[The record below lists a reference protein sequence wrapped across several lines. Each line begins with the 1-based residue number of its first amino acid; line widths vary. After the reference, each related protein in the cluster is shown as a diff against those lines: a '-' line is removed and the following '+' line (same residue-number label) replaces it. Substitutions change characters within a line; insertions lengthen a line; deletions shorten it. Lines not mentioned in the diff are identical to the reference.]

1 MKLMKK
7 LLPALGML
15 ALSTCMMVTST
26 FAWFSM
32 NENVT
37 AKDMIIKAK
46 GDQVYLQ
53 IVNPKTTKEGYS
65 QTFING
71 AAQVDAYATVAA
83 ATELLP
89 VNVKKA
95 TVSGETTTYSPYENG
110 SEFAWVTAIGKA
122 PTANYGNG
130 QTDGYAPVNDQY
142 SVAPHSETTP
152 YYLENDFSIRLD
164 PTAGAAS
171 AAGPLRVSSV
181 SFKAGTNHGDAFSKT
196 VCVLVV
202 CGTNAEL
209 YSNEDGGTT
218 FKKIAGN
225 DYLAAANIAAADKP
239 AVYAFNNTTGVDLK
253 VYVFFNGDN
262 PNCTLEALAAANKGN
277 LNNYSVDV
285 SFTVAK
291 LQTQQGS

>member
-1 MKLMKK
+1 MKLTKK

-53 IVNPKTTKEGYS
+53 IVNPNTTKDGYS
-65 QTFING
+65 KTFING

-95 TVSGETTTYSPYENG
+95 TVSGETTTYSPYVSG

-122 PTANYGNG
+122 PTANYGDN

-142 SVAPHSETTP
+142 TVAPHSDATP

-171 AAGPLRVSSV
+171 AAGPLRVSNV
-181 SFKAGTNHGDAFSKT
+181 SFATGTTHSDAFSKT

-209 YSNEDGGTT
+209 YSNADGS

-225 DYLAAANIAAADKP
+225 DYLAAANIAASGDP
-239 AVYAFNNTTGVDLK
+239 VYAFNNTTGVDLK
-253 VYVFFNGDN
+253 VYVFFNGDD
-262 PNCTLEALAAANKGN
+262 PNCTLEALAAANKSN

-291 LQTQQGS
+291 LPAQQGS